1 MKKNFGSLK
10 KGRIF
15 ALAFDGRRA
24 SERGAERGGRKRE
37 DIEFLRS

>member
-15 ALAFDGRRA
+15 ALAFDGRKA
-24 SERGAERGGRKRE
+24 IERGAERERE
-37 DIEFLRS
+37 SERTLNF

>member
-1 MKKNFGSLK
+1 MKKKFGSLK

-24 SERGAERGGRKRE
+24 SERGAEREGGGSERTLN
-37 DIEFLRS
+37 F